1 MHHAVDDIDTCS
13 RFPGLECSYA
23 CRQRGHSS
31 TSGICFCES
40 GRKLD
45 SDGKTC
51 IGNYLMLY
59 GFYFEAYLIEFLIN
73 YLLYTWKKKSIFK
86 CSFQDINECRD
97 ESPCS
102 HNCTNIAGGFECGCA
117 VGYRLQNDGVSCE
130 GKNLSICFFTVFT
143 LNF

>member
-1 MHHAVDDIDTCS
+1 MHHVVGDTCS

-31 TSGICFCES
+31 TSGMCFCES

-51 IGNYLMLY
+51 IGDYVMLL
-59 GFYFEAYLIEFLIN
+59 GFYSKVLIIKMGLFFEIPDHLFVIN
-73 YLLYTWKKKSIFK
+73 LKKKPHYFE
-86 CSFQDINECRD
+86 DINECRD

-102 HNCTNIAGGFECGCA
+102 HNCTNIEGGFECGCA
-117 VGYRLQNDGVSCE
+117 VGYRLENDGVSCE
-130 GKNLSICFFTVFT
+130 SKNLLFASFQYSY
-143 LNF
+143 